1 MGFVGA
7 LPALASRCELNETC
21 LLRRNRHASLVI
33 DENHIFIACRKPLQQ
48 KWILKF
54 YLALTFSTH
63 ESSGRWVN
71 QSKKIF

>member
-7 LPALASRCELNETC
+7 HPTLASRCELNENC
-21 LLRRNRHASLVI
+21 LLRRNRRASLVI

-54 YLALTFSTH
+54 TV
-63 ESSGRWVN
+63 R
-71 QSKKIF
+71 